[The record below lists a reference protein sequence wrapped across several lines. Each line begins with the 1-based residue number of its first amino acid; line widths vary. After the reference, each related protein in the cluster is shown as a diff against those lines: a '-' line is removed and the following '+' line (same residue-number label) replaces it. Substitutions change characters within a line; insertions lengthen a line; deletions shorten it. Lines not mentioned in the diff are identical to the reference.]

1 MPEVLLQPISESE
14 MKITFTRKNLT
25 DQEIDHPWFKNF
37 TETEAVLVPGVNR
50 FTCFLIIFVLGG
62 IAAFLAKTIAA
73 PIERI
78 KLIQQCLYT
87 DSTDDDDPEEIE
99 DKSLVKEKTEKL
111 EFGIINCAG
120 YIYRNEGN
128 DFWKK
133 NLW

>member
-1 MPEVLLQPISESE
+1 M
-14 MKITFTRKNLT
+14 
-25 DQEIDHPWFKNF
+25 
-37 TETEAVLVPGVNR
+37 
-50 FTCFLIIFVLGG
+50 LGG

-128 DFWKK
+128 DF
-133 NLW
+133 